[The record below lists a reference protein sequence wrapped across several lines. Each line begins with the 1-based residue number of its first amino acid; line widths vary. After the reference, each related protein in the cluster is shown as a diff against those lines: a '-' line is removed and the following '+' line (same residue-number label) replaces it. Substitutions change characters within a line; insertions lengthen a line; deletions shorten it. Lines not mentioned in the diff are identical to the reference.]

1 MITPNST
8 KPKLATKHGQL
19 DQDTM
24 KGKFGNLS
32 VNAKENYIYT
42 RKLSE
47 YSELNQKLYLWV
59 IQETKLGNT
68 YYNTEGSYT
77 NYSTKFVV
85 EAKEI
90 KRTTLPQLNLIL
102 QKLVLDIG
110 QVQQA
115 TKQEITHI

>member
-8 KPKLATKHGQL
+8 KPELATKHGQL

-24 KGKFGNLS
+24 KEKFGNLS

-59 IQETKLGNT
+59 IPV
-68 YYNTEGSYT
+68 SYT
-77 NYSTKFVV
+77 HMK
-85 EAKEI
+85 
-90 KRTTLPQLNLIL
+90 LPTNSR
-102 QKLVLDIG
+102 V
-110 QVQQA
+110 
-115 TKQEITHI
+115 